1 MSKSSRNLRP
11 HPRSLQGLT
20 TRRLLIPASLGF
32 SLLTGVTA
40 QAQSVTVSSSQATH
54 YEINPGT
61 DTLTIASGVTISDND
76 VALGD
81 GPFVLQDI
89 AIINNG
95 TISGGLSQTSATP
108 FGILLTVSGS
118 VTNNGLINADKGT
131 AVGLTGGDYLQN
143 NGTITGH
150 DVGVYIAG
158 GTLVNGSSADN
169 TALILS
175 SAGTALNSPTALTL
189 TNYGTIASQG
199 GQAAT
204 IAGGTITNYGLISAT
219 GGDGF
224 TMNGAGTVDNR
235 GTISSTTGTG
245 VLVGANAT
253 ITNSGTIESL
263 AGLAAVQF
271 SPSGGRLNLETG
283 SVLTGGINA
292 AGGNT
297 QVVLHGSNTM
307 SSTIAGIRTLT
318 MAGTDWTLSGQTL
331 VTNTEV
337 QTGTLHVNGIY
348 TSNTVVDAGATLA
361 GTGTM
366 STVTA
371 QNGATVMP
379 GSATAPG
386 ILTVGTY
393 TQQAGSTLL
402 ITTTPTSASELAVT
416 GAATL
421 GGVLSVNSLAGA
433 YAPVTNYIVLTAGTG
448 LTGTFSSVLESDASL
463 VPTLTYDTALN
474 RVILTLAS
482 AAVWTVGDNNVTLN
496 GDVSADQDGLTGNDT
511 LNLIGIGKVTAN
523 LANIDTLNIGD
534 LAATVTQVSLDA
546 GTQTVGATRI
556 LPNGTLI
563 LNGGQFST
571 GTLDLA
577 GGVLTA
583 NVDSTIGAPTTLSA
597 NSEISAAD
605 GRTLTLSG
613 DVSGVGHLLKTG
625 AGMLVLNGA
634 NTYSGGTQIGAGT
647 LEVGDADHSG
657 ASIQGFTRVDSGGT
671 LRGHGTVVGNV
682 VNEGIVWPGGS
693 IGTLTV
699 NGDFMQ
705 SSNGTLMV
713 DISPDSA
720 SQLKVT
726 GTAQLGGTLSL
737 LYGPGTYHATT
748 YRLVDAGAV
757 EGAFSKVTGNA
768 PAGYSQA
775 VATSANA
782 VDLKLA
788 ARTDVAGDT
797 GDSDDSGGTGS
808 GDVTTTVAPTNASI
822 FGAVGS
828 SALRDGQRTAD
839 TLLGRLAR
847 PCPTDSAAGCER
859 PTNQAWVRATSDTTH
874 QGGNNNAPGNT
885 DQRYGFLVG
894 ADHNMGPW
902 TVGLAG
908 GYSHGDVKEGDATGR
923 IDTLRL
929 AAYGSRQVGAIN
941 VAGMVGGAYDFISTR
956 RSFGSLGT
964 TRNTSD
970 GQEAQA
976 GLQAS
981 MPLQAGPTVITPRVG
996 LRYQY
1001 FHGNSFSEEGLDSES
1016 LSVKGQDLHSLQPYV
1031 GVTADYSFN
1040 GLGAK
1045 PALLQGRV
1053 GYAYETMDS
1062 SRSVSV
1068 TSGDGTGFS
1077 VPGATQ
1083 SRGMLTAGLSLSMQ
1097 VAKQFDVAVSYDTLF
1112 HTGNTSAQTFRLG
1125 ATYRF

>member
-1 MSKSSRNLRP
+1 MSKQSGN
-11 HPRSLQGLT
+11 
-20 TRRLLIPASLGF
+20 TRRHSRFQKSLATRKLLIPASLGF
-32 SLLTGVTA
+32 GLLTAAAA
-40 QAQSVTVSSSQATH
+40 QAQTVTVSSSQTSH
-54 YEINPGT
+54 YEIGPAT
-61 DTLTIASGVTISDND
+61 DTLIIAPGITISDD
-76 VALGD
+76 HEAVGD
-81 GPFVLQDI
+81 GPMVNPGLI
-89 AIINNG
+89 IINDGAISGGLATGVGGYGLRLAIDGIVTNNGIITAANGTGVAMSSGGQLYNFG
-95 TISGGLSQTSATP
+95 TISGQDVGLSM
-108 FGILLTVSGS
+108 
-118 VTNNGLINADKGT
+118 
-131 AVGLTGGDYLQN
+131 
-143 NGTITGH
+143 
-150 DVGVYIAG
+150 AG
-158 GTLVNGSSADN
+158 GTIVNGQVTDTA
-169 TALILS
+169 ALISS
-175 SAGTALNSPTALTL
+175 SAGGAVNTTAPTTL
-189 TNYGTIASQG
+189 TNYGVIASQG
-199 GQAAT
+199 GGAIT
-204 IAGGTITNYGLISAT
+204 LAGGTATNYGLISAS
-219 GGDGF
+219 GGDAF
-224 TMNGAGTVDNR
+224 TMNGTGSVINQ

-245 VLVGANAT
+245 VLVAANAT
-253 ITNSGTIESL
+253 ITNAGTIES
-263 AGLAAVQF
+263 ADGFSAVLF
-271 SPSGGRLNLETG
+271 SPSGGTLNLETG
-283 SVLTGGINA
+283 SVLTGIVTA

-297 QVVLHGSNTM
+297 QVVLHGTNAMSNT
-307 SSTIAGIRTLT
+307 IRGVRTLT
-318 MAGTDWTLSGQTL
+318 MAGTDWTLSGTTGA
-331 VTNTEV
+331 TNTEV
-337 QTGTLHVNGIY
+337 QTGTLRVNGTL
-348 TSNTVVDAGATLA
+348 TSTTLVDSGATLA
-361 GTGTM
+361 GTGTV
-366 STVTA
+366 SNLTVQA
-371 QNGATVMP
+371 GATVTP
-379 GSATAPG
+379 GSLTAPG
-386 ILTVGTY
+386 ILSVGTY

-402 ITTTPTSASELAVT
+402 ITTTPTSASRLAVT
-416 GAATL
+416 GTA
-421 GGVLSVNSLAGA
+421 SLAGVLA
-433 YAPVTNYIVLTAGTG
+433 VNSMAGTYAPVTNYIVLTAAGG
-448 LTGTFSSVLESDASL
+448 LTGTFSSVLENNASL
-463 VPTLTYDTALN
+463 VPTLTYDTVSN

-482 AAVWTVGDNNVTLN
+482 AAAWTVGDNNVTLT

-511 LNLIGIGKVTAN
+511 LNLIGTGKVTAN

-563 LNGGQFST
+563 LNGGQFAT
-571 GTLDLA
+571 GTLDIA

-583 NVDSTIGAPTTLSA
+583 NVDSTISAPTALSA

-634 NTYSGGTQIGAGT
+634 NTYSGGTQVSAGT
-647 LEVGDADHSG
+647 LEVGDADHAG
-657 ASIQGFTRVDSGGT
+657 ASIQGFTRVDTGGT

-737 LYGPGTYHATT
+737 LYGPGTYRANT

-757 EGAFSKVTGNA
+757 QGAFSRVTGNA
-768 PAGYSQA
+768 PAGYTQS
-775 VATSANA
+775 VATSAKA
-782 VDLKLA
+782 VDLSLA
-788 ARTDVAGDT
+788 ANTGTT
-797 GDSDDSGGTGS
+797 GDAGATSGAGTGA

-847 PCPTDSAAGCER
+847 PCATDAAAGCER

-874 QGGNNNAPGNT
+874 QGGNGDAPGNT

-894 ADHNMGPW
+894 ADHNVGPW

-929 AAYGSRQVGAIN
+929 AAYGSRQVGAVN

-981 MPLQAGPTVITPRVG
+981 MPLTAGPTVITPRVG

-1001 FHGNSFSEEGLDSES
+1001 FHGNSFSEEGLDSQS
-1016 LSVKGQDLHSLQPYV
+1016 LAVKGQDLHSLQPYV
-1031 GVTADYSFN
+1031 GVTADYRFN
-1040 GLGAK
+1040 GGGAK

-1053 GYAYETMDS
+1053 GYAYETLDT